1 MRRWRRAIA
10 AGCAGLVVAAG
21 AGIYYARKARA
32 AGDLVTAPARRGE
45 FLVIVRCRGEL
56 QARRSLQ
63 ITAPTDV
70 PELRIVWLAPP
81 TSKVTQGE
89 TVIRFDPSSAK
100 QQLQEKEA
108 ALKQAQASLEQA
120 EAEAR
125 ITAEQDN
132 RDLLAA
138 RYEVEKAR
146 LEVSK
151 KEIVSVVEA
160 ENAKI
165 LLELA
170 EKKYDVQEAT
180 GALHEASGKAKIAS
194 LTRARDHAQSEV
206 DLVKHRLEEMEVKA
220 PITGIIVYLP
230 NYAQGWMNAKPFKVG
245 DQAWPGMALAEVPDL
260 DTLEME
266 GKIEEIDRA
275 RAAPGNDARVR
286 VDSLPELTIPA
297 ALEQISPLTQLSFE
311 WPPVATF
318 RGYARLKQTDPRLRP
333 GMNGSMDIVV
343 ERLPDAIS
351 IPAKA
356 LFTRR
361 GQPVVYIANGGMYRL
376 AQVKVLARNPDEI
389 AVSGIA
395 EGAMVTMS
403 EPDMAAEGQS

>member
-1 MRRWRRAIA
+1 MKKWRKAAVVAAAVVAIGAGASIYRTRRAIA
-10 AGCAGLVVAAG
+10 STELAM
-21 AGIYYARKARA
+21 
-32 AGDLVTAPARRGE
+32 APARRGE

-63 ITAPTDV
+63 VTAPRDV
-70 PELRIVWLAPP
+70 PELRIVWLASP
-81 TSKVTQGE
+81 SSRVTEGE

-108 ALKQAQASLEQA
+108 ALRQAQATLEQA

-125 ITAEQDN
+125 ITAEQDK
-132 RDLLAA
+132 RELAAA

-151 KEIVSVVEA
+151 QEIVSAIQA
-160 ENAKI
+160 ENAMI
-165 LLELA
+165 LLALA
-170 EKKYDVQEAT
+170 VKKQDVQEAT
-180 GALHEASGKAKIAS
+180 GGFHEASGKAKIAS

-206 DLVKHRLEEMEVKA
+206 ELVKHRLEEMEVKA

-275 RAAPGNDARVR
+275 RIEAGNDARVR
-286 VDSLPELTIPA
+286 IDSLPELTIPA
-297 ALEQISPLTQLSFE
+297 TLDQISPLTQMTFE

-318 RGYARLKQTDPRLRP
+318 RGYARLRMADARFRP
-333 GMNGSMDIVV
+333 GMNGSMDVV
-343 ERLPDAIS
+343 VQRLPNAIS

-356 LFTRR
+356 LFTRK
-361 GQPVVYIANGGMYRL
+361 GEPVVYVADGGRYR
-376 AQVKVLARNPDEI
+376 AVQVKVLARNPDEI
-389 AVSGIA
+389 AIAGI
-395 EGAMVTMS
+395 EQGAMVTLT
-403 EPDMAAEGQS
+403 EPEMEERRL